1 MRARSASAL
10 TPLRPARHTQMAS
23 FGVFSPAV
31 YAGRIVLGDK
41 RLEKLRGKG
50 ISYHSQAITEFCKF
64 VGAPIKMKGN
74 LIRKAK
80 DNGDLLGFLV

>member
-1 MRARSASAL
+1 
-10 TPLRPARHTQMAS
+10 MAS

-80 DNGDLLGFLV
+80 TNGDILGFLV